1 MPGFSPKFIID
12 TGRNGVPDARSDC
25 GNWCNIRGA
34 GIGLLPT
41 VEGMPDSR
49 IDSFQWLKTPGESDG
64 CSQTLPDGGGAC
76 PRYDGMCGST
86 DSLGTRTATEP
97 FAPEAGHWFEYQ
109 ILQLAANAN
118 LGLSVSDPCEVE
130 STTAPVTSLP
140 TPAEPT
146 LAPTPA
152 PMTSAPSPPDPTPAP
167 TPAPVT
173 SLPTPAEPTLAPTP
187 APTADSTVAATS
199 VPSTA
204 RTTDDPTSSSTGT
217 DSTAANT
224 TAAESSTTTG
234 SSSISS
240 GLCGT
245 GTTFVDGYCTA
256 SLTCAE
262 GTQLVGTACVP
273 DCGNLR
279 RRGVAC
285 PFCDRSTA
293 PTTAAAATATTPSSA
308 APTNVILI
316 VVFPGD
322 LSSINAEAF
331 AAALRAELAVLL
343 GVDPSQVTIV
353 LRSGS
358 IVADVSI
365 AVGSASEGRQ
375 VESRVTA
382 AVQDETEVSLLVE
395 GQGHTAAEFG
405 FGLAAGSTTIATD
418 LNLATSESDE
428 GSDSAAAAAVAAVV
442 VCIVLAASIAAF
454 VVIRQ
459 RRNERKPVPE
469 LVVENTALSVLRPLT
484 DHSVP
489 DADKNANAGGL
500 GCRSDSYENAL
511 DEIGASPA
519 RGIGGTAPQYDAP
532 TELPAPAPM
541 YAPVEAISGSATGT
555 STGTVEVFEVDPKT
569 NSVRLRSIAR
579 SNPTYRDSFVGAESE
594 LAPDQ
599 LPAADGTSRDD
610 DARSEI

>member
-130 STTAPVTSLP
+130 STT
-140 TPAEPT
+140 
-146 LAPTPA
+146 
-152 PMTSAPSPPDPTPAP
+152 
-167 TPAPVT
+167 APVT

-594 LAPDQ
+594 PAPDQ